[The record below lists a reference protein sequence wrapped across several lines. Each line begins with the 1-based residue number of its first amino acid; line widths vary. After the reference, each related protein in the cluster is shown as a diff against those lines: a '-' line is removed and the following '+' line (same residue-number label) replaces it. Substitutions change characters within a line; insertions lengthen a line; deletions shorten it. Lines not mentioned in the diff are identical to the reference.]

1 MSTSPSKRKLAVAGL
16 GLILSG
22 CLFTSDDKTAQGG
35 AQDFPN
41 TVALGYAA
49 SQHIADNGDWDQ
61 FSVIPSILP
70 TFQNADSLIVAPE
83 SASVTGLA
91 KSAAAAALSDTVYW
105 DFSDTATRKVVRRIH
120 EQETLLKIKS
130 DTLVYRY
137 DGEGGSAIDIILGS
151 GLLLESK
158 GAVDWKLTDKR
169 QAYRY
174 QNTDSAGGFDRAVF
188 TERQPALA
196 PPGFKLKALVMNPGP
211 DGDFG
216 LTVNAPAAADN
227 RPAYY
232 AFARTRGNGD
242 GSADTLESFDIT
254 DADGD
259 GTLWGAGDSGV
270 VDFRQKTPSP
280 ASRPNVEL
288 IVQKMRAVLFK
299 EEHKTYPISFKET
312 RDEKS
317 GRKVVFTVR
326 GMRDG
331 EDSTFQAG
339 DTVMVG
345 VHVYNPEGARPAEK
359 HSHYKVVLSGQPKK
373 YSENKLLKYTLEA
386 VWLKD
391 SLTATKLVFTP
402 DQPVLSGELSITGD
416 LELNAGLA
424 NRHTALAVGRFEN
437 KMIDV
442 ILTDKDQDDR
452 SRRFHIKWDSNG
464 TPVLQERSD

>member
-1 MSTSPSKRKLAVAGL
+1 MRTYRSKRILAVAGL
-16 GLILSG
+16 GLILCG
-22 CLFTSDDKTAQGG
+22 CLFTSDEKTAQGG

-61 FSVIPSILP
+61 FSVIPSSLP

-83 SASVTGLA
+83 SVSVTGLA

-120 EQETLLKIKS
+120 EQELLLKIKS

-137 DGEGGSAIDIILGS
+137 DGEGAVDIILAG
-151 GLLLESK
+151 GLLLEAK
-158 GAVDWKLTDKR
+158 GAVDWKLTEKR
-169 QAYRY
+169 QTYRY

-188 TERQPALA
+188 TERQPAPA
-196 PPGFKLKALVMNPGP
+196 GFKLKVLVMNPGP

-216 LTVNAPAAADN
+216 LTAIAAAAADN

-232 AFARTRGNGD
+232 AFARTRGNAD

-259 GTLWGAGDSGV
+259 GTLWGAGDSGI

-280 ASRPNVEL
+280 APRPNVEL

-299 EEHKTYPISFKET
+299 DEHKTYPISFRET

-317 GRKVVFTVR
+317 GRKVVFSVR

-331 EDSTFQAG
+331 DDSTFQAG

-391 SLTATKLVFTP
+391 SLTSSKLVFTP
-402 DQPVLSGELSITGD
+402 DQPVLSGELSLTGD
-416 LELNAGLA
+416 LEFNAGLA

-452 SRRFHIKWDSNG
+452 SRRFHIKWDAGG